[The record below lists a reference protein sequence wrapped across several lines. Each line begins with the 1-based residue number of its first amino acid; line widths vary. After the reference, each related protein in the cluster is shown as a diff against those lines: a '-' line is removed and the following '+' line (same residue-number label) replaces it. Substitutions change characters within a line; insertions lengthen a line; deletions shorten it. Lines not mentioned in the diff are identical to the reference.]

1 MGRPRQHDETTR
13 SELLDAA
20 EKLLAER
27 GLAAL
32 SVREAADAIGTTTR
46 AIYSVFGGR
55 PGLLAA
61 LYVRGFEILGAL
73 IDELPLTD
81 DPQADLVN
89 AGVQGFRRFA
99 VGHPNLFRLTCE
111 RMAPDWEPGPAE
123 HVAGMKAFE
132 KMRTLVRRCKEA
144 GLIPGNRSTAEVAF
158 QFHAFAQGLAS
169 IELQSWVPGLDG
181 EAFCRSGLERFVAG
195 LAVATRRK

>member
-1 MGRPRQHDETTR
+1 MGRPREHDETTR
-13 SELLDAA
+13 QELLAAA

-61 LYVRGFEILGAL
+61 LYVRGFEVLGGL
-73 IDELPLTD
+73 IDALPQTR
-81 DPQADLVN
+81 DPKADLVD
-89 AGVQGFRRFA
+89 AGVLGFRRFA
-99 VGHPNLFRLTCE
+99 VEHPNLFRLTCE
-111 RMAPDWEPGPAE
+111 RMAPDWEPGPTE
-123 HVAGMKAFE
+123 HAAAMQTFDKLRA
-132 KMRTLVRRCKEA
+132 LVRRCKDA
-144 GLIPGNRSTAEVAF
+144 GLIGGRSTAEIAF

-169 IELQSWVPGLDG
+169 VELQGWLPDLDG
-181 EAFCRSGLERFVAG
+181 EAFCRSGLERFVTG
-195 LAVATRRK
+195 LVAVKRK